1 MNYDYFDIPDTVVIS
16 RSTMDD
22 TLWLL
27 DAVNEFVAGGEL
39 SSVLELVG
47 YAHEHLSADG
57 LANITTSLITQI
69 RNRMEVK
76 R

>member
-1 MNYDYFDIPDTVVIS
+1 MNYDHFDIPDTVVIS

-22 TLWLL
+22 VCWLL

-39 SSVLELVG
+39 SSIDELVG

-57 LANITTSLITQI
+57 FSNITASLLTQI
-69 RNRMEVK
+69 RKRMEVK